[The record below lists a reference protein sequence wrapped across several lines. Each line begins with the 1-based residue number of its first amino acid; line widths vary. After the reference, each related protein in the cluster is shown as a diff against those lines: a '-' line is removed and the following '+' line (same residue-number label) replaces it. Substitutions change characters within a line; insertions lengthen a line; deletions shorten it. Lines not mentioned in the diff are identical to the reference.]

1 MAAAARVPLEAGAA
15 ARIARA
21 VAPTVARF
29 AEDRS
34 RARNRARELRGGAA
48 AGTRPVKDPQAHPQG
63 GRGRDP
69 PPQAV
74 VGRADAF
81 AAGAHRALATALNAF
96 VRVEA
101 EDALAAAKAA
111 DRALAPRG
119 EGPLHGVPLA
129 HKDMYYSAGKPA
141 GCGSK
146 VREGWI
152 APVTSTAIVRLEA
165 AGSFR
170 LGALHMSEFAYSP
183 TGHSYLGPAHNP
195 WDPSRITGGSSSGS
209 GAAVA
214 RLTHAALGSD
224 TGGSIRLPA
233 HFCGV
238 TGFKPTNGRV
248 SRANA
253 LPLSF
258 TLDTVGPL
266 AQTAEDCALITS
278 LIAGPDPLDPD
289 HRRRAG
295 VEREGGQA
303 LAQGLKVGVPT
314 QFYRRFGARRAAALD
329 AALAAFAAGRQD
341 RQGRAARPD
350 RAQRRRANRARGR
363 GDQHAWLRARRRL
376 QAAGAQPAE
385 NELAY
390 SAIEYL
396 EALRWRRRWRRID
409 ALGVVDVIAPAS
421 RLVAPTIEET
431 DVGGGPDAEAA
442 IQAVTRFMRPVNYL
456 GLPTLVVPAG
466 QSRQGLPIGLQ
477 LIGRPFGD
485 ETLIALGA
493 AFQNAT
499 DHHRRMPAP
508 P

>member
-1 MAAAARVPLEAGAA
+1 MKDPAQLTLKEVAAAIRRRKLSSVELTRSLLE
-15 ARIARA
+15 RIARWQ
-21 VAPTVARF
+21 P
-29 AEDRS
+29 
-34 RARNRARELRGGAA
+34 
-48 AGTRPVKDPQAHPQG
+48 
-63 GRGRDP
+63 
-69 PPQAV
+69 
-74 VGRADAF
+74 
-81 AAGAHRALATALNAF
+81 ALNAF

-111 DRALAPRG
+111 DRALARRG
-119 EGPLHGVPLA
+119 AKGPLHGVPLA

-183 TGHSYLGPAHNP
+183 TGHNSYLGPAHNP
-195 WDPSRITGGSSSGS
+195 WDASRITGGSSSGS
-209 GAAVA
+209 GAAVAA

-238 TGFKPTNGRV
+238 TGFKPTYGRV

-266 AQTAEDCALITS
+266 AQTAEDCALITA
-278 LIAGPDPLDPD
+278 LIAGPDPLDPTT
-289 HRRRAG
+289 AG
-295 VEREGGQA
+295 APAWNAKAAKRSPK
-303 LAQGLKVGVPT
+303 GLKIGVPT
-314 QFYRRFGARRAAALD
+314 RFYVDDLEPDVAAALD
-329 AALAAFAAGRQD
+329 AALAAFTRLGAKIVKVELPDQTALSAAALIVLAVEATSAHAPWLRT
-341 RQGRAARPD
+341 RAADYGPQVR
-350 RAQRRRANRARGR
+350 NR
-363 GDQHAWLRARRRL
+363 L
-376 QAAGAQPAE
+376 E
-385 NELAY
+385 NGLAY

-396 EALRWRRRWRRID
+396 EALRWRAPALAAHLG
-409 ALGVVDVIAPAS
+409 ALGDVDVVIAPAS

>member
-1 MAAAARVPLEAGAA
+1 MTDPAQLTLKEVAAAIRRRKLSSVELTRSLLE
-15 ARIARA
+15 RIARWQ
-21 VAPTVARF
+21 P
-29 AEDRS
+29 
-34 RARNRARELRGGAA
+34 
-48 AGTRPVKDPQAHPQG
+48 K
-63 GRGRDP
+63 
-69 PPQAV
+69 
-74 VGRADAF
+74 
-81 AAGAHRALATALNAF
+81 LNAF

-101 EDALAAAKAA
+101 DEALAAAKAA
-111 DRALAPRG
+111 DRAFARG
-119 EGPLHGVPLA
+119 KPKGPLHGVPLA

-146 VREGWI
+146 LREGWI

-183 TGHSYLGPAHNP
+183 TGHNSYLGPAHNP
-195 WDPSRITGGSSSGS
+195 WDVSRITGGSSSGS

-214 RLTHAALGSD
+214 SRLTHAALGSD

-238 TGFKPTNGRV
+238 TGFKPTYGRV

-266 AQTAEDCALITS
+266 AQTAEDCALITA
-278 LIAGPDPLDPD
+278 LIAGPDPLDPTTAGAPAWNAKTA
-289 HRRRAG
+289 RRSPK
-295 VEREGGQA
+295 
-303 LAQGLKVGVPT
+303 GLKVGVPAK
-314 QFYRRFGARRAAALD
+314 FYVDDLEPDVAAALD
-329 AALAAFAAGRQD
+329 AALDAFTRLGAKIVKVELPDQTALSAAALIVLAVEATSAHAPWLRT
-341 RQGRAARPD
+341 RAADYGPQVR
-350 RAQRRRANRARGR
+350 NR
-363 GDQHAWLRARRRL
+363 L
-376 QAAGAQPAE
+376 E
-385 NELAY
+385 NGLAY

-396 EALRWRRRWRRID
+396 EALRWRAPALAAHLD
-409 ALGVVDVIAPAS
+409 ALGDIDVVVAPAS

-431 DVGGGPDAEAA
+431 DVGAGPDAEVA